1 MLLVKL
7 GGPLAIKIKT
17 NSPYKYKKIY
27 GYTLVILLLL
37 IIIASGSVSLFAGE
51 ILHLLMPKEYADSA
65 LTLSILSLGAIFQAS
80 QQITAVGISI
90 EKKTFLFAKLTW
102 ITALLNIVANFIFIE
117 YLGAAGAAIATF
129 LSYLFLTLS
138 YLYFTQSMHPIVL
151 PRYRLYFLIF
161 IASLLGIISVFNIRN
176 DLIFEIYFKFVL
188 LVSCIVLGSLSLPF
202 LD

>member
-1 MLLVKL
+1 MAYWIFGSIDRWMLFYLRDTEEVGL
-7 GGPLAIKIKT
+7 YSIAFRFSLIPMFLANAFGQAWSPLAIKIKT

-138 YLYFTQSMHPIVL
+138 YLYFTQKLHPIVL
-151 PRYRLYFLIF
+151 PKFRLCF
-161 IASLLGIISVFNIRN
+161 
-176 DLIFEIYFKFVL
+176 
-188 LVSCIVLGSLSLPF
+188 
-202 LD
+202 